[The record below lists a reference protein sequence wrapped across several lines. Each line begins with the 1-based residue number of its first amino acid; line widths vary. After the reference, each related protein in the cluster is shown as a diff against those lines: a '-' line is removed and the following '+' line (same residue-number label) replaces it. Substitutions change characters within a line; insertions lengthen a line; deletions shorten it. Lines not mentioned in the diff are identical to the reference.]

1 MTIKLIMSQVVL
13 VRSFHMGVCGVVEVL
28 MYLKNRSFIDGTCM
42 PSKTKASNQE
52 L

>member
-1 MTIKLIMSQVVL
+1 MTIKLIMSQVVSG
-13 VRSFHMGVCGVVEVL
+13 RSFHMGVCGVVEVL

-42 PSKTKASNQE
+42 PSKTKASNQK